1 MNVCVCDIGGGTI
14 DTQTLELLALNPLK
28 AKESCVG
35 TGHCN
40 SQNYRKRILTAQQE
54 LW

>member
-14 DTQTLELLALNPLK
+14 DTQSLELLALSPLK

-35 TGHCN
+35 TGD
-40 SQNYRKRILTAQQE
+40 YTA
-54 LW
+54 